1 VPILWC
7 WFDPITGQIFHTSCL
22 LARFEAA
29 GWHDADLS
37 PEVASERR
45 PMDHL
50 ADLIDT
56 RIEAGLLSEEDAPRH
71 LDHSPDESLTIV
83 AANGFKCAACGIQ
96 DSPWDP
102 LE

>member
-1 VPILWC
+1 MPVLWC
-7 WFDPITGQIFHTSCL
+7 WLMGGEIFHTRCL
-22 LARFEAA
+22 LERLEAA
-29 GWHDADLS
+29 GWQDTDLS
-37 PEVASERR
+37 EEVAHEQR
-45 PMDHL
+45 PMDRL

-56 RIEAGLLSEEDAPRH
+56 RIEAGLLAEEDAPRH
-71 LDHSPDESLTIV
+71 LDHSPDEALTIV